1 MDDLRIGIIGAI
13 VIGVVCGCVGALLGM
28 PILISSLGAGALT
41 WLYGN
46 DVGHAVVSM
55 FKGED

>member
-1 MDDLRIGIIGAI
+1 MSDLSIGMIGAI

-28 PILISSLGAGALT
+28 PILISSFGAGALT

-46 DVGHAVVSM
+46 DVGRSVVSM